1 MNRAHPTI
9 QFEMSYSVNEISFLN
24 ILILNRD
31 NELHRTLYKKTTDLP
46 SLPHSYSF
54 YSPPPPLLAKQASYT
69 VKLCNTVALSPMMT
83 IWMSIYNNYLSYL
96 SNGAIILALLLN
108 YFPRCTRYREMI
120 SYNPIHRPLVTNYHS
135 LFHLIWILHGSDRYY
150 MSIGKSL
157 KKTTT
162 CTT

>member
-1 MNRAHPTI
+1 MNRTHPTI
-9 QFEMSYSVNEISFLN
+9 QFEMSYSVNEISFLT

-54 YSPPPPLLAKQASYT
+54 YPPPPLLAKQGSYT

-108 YFPRCTRYREMI
+108 YFPRCTHYREMI

-150 MSIGKSL
+150 MSIGKSF

>member
-1 MNRAHPTI
+1 MNFIGLCTRKELIFRHFYI
-9 QFEMSYSVNEISFLN
+9 H
-24 ILILNRD
+24 ILS
-31 NELHRTLYKKTTDLP
+31 T
-46 SLPHSYSF
+46 
-54 YSPPPPLLAKQASYT
+54 PPPPLLAKQASYT
-69 VKLCNTVALSPMMT
+69 VKLCNTVALPPIMT

-108 YFPRCTRYREMI
+108 YFPRCTHYREMI

-150 MSIGKSL
+150 MSIGKSF

-162 CTT
+162 YTT